1 MIASMST
8 PTRIGVIG
16 GTGNEGRG
24 LALRFAAAG
33 ARVIIGSRDAS
44 RAVAAA
50 ADLAALVQAPIQIT
64 GASNGDAIAQSD
76 VVILAVPFAHAVPTI
91 TAHATDF
98 VSGTLLLDVVVPMSF
113 DGGKPRMIDIPEGS
127 MAEALRAHLPEH
139 VNLACAFKTLP
150 ARLLE
155 HHTEPLE
162 CDDFVCGDSLA
173 SRERAAAVI
182 AQIPGLRPV
191 DCGGLEAAR
200 TLERMTWLCVTL
212 NKRYKKHGARF
223 KVLGI

>member
-1 MIASMST
+1 MST

-33 ARVIIGSRDAS
+33 ARVIIGSREAS
-44 RAVAAA
+44 RAVAVA
-50 ADLAALVQAPIQIT
+50 ADLAASVHGPITIM
-64 GASNGDAIAQSD
+64 GADNQTAIAQSD
-76 VVILAVPFAHAVPTI
+76 VVILTVPFAHAVATI
-91 TAHATDF
+91 RAHAADF
-98 VSGTLLLDVVVPMSF
+98 VPDTLLLDVVVPLSF
-113 DGGKPRMIDIPEGS
+113 EGGQPRMIDIEEGS

-139 VNLACAFKTLP
+139 VQLACAFKTLP

-162 CDDFVCGDSLA
+162 CDDFICGDSPA
-173 SRERAAAVI
+173 TRERAAGVI

-191 DCGGLEAAR
+191 DCGPLDAAR
-200 TLERMTWLCVTL
+200 ALERMTWLCVRL
-212 NKRYKKHGARF
+212 NKRYQKHGARF
-223 KVLGI
+223 QVLGI